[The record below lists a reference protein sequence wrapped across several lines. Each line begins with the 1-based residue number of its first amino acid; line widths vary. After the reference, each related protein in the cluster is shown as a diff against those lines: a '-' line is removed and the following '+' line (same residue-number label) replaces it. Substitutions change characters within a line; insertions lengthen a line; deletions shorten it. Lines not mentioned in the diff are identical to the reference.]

1 MDEAERAFWI
11 TRYSKY
17 QEERQKLGDQFSI

>member
-1 MDEAERAFWI
+1 MDEAEKAFWI
-11 TRYSKY
+11 TRYKEY